1 MKIATFDF
9 GTTAI
14 KFVVL
19 DEKANILYN
28 KKIDID
34 TIIKDGFIEQS
45 PTQWLNVFNDLI
57 KS

>member
-1 MKIATFDF
+1 MQIATFDF

-28 KKIDID
+28 NKIDID
-34 TIIKDGFIEQS
+34 TIIKDDFI
-45 PTQWLNVFNDLI
+45 
-57 KS
+57 